1 MASSKQLIKNAPL
14 EAVYKF
20 VNDSTAATFTIT
32 MAELAT
38 AYQTIVGTPKAS
50 ISCMSFCTTASIK
63 ISRNG
68 TLLYYLTGD
77 SELPMAYGA
86 DSTLADQTITVEI
99 TSGTL
104 VLRLLKGEQYKQS
117 V

>member
-1 MASSKQLIKNAPL
+1 MASSKVLIKNAPV

-20 VNDSTAATFTIT
+20 VNDSGTPTSFTVT

-38 AYQTIVGTPKAS
+38 ASQTIVGTPKAS
-50 ISCMSFCTTASIK
+50 ISCLSFCTTASIK

-68 TLLYYLTGD
+68 VLQFYLTGD

-86 DSTLADQTITVEI
+86 DTENSSETITVEI
-99 TSGTL
+99 ASGTL
-104 VLRLLKGEQYKQS
+104 VMRLLKGEQYKQA
-117 V
+117 